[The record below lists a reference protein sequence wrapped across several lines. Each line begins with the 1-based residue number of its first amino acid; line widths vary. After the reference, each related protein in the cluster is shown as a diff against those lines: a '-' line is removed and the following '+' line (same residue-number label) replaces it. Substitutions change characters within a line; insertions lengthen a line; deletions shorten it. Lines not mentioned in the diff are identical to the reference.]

1 MSAQLLESDAVFRFL
16 VDSVSEYAIFM
27 LDPRGYVATW
37 NAGAARIKGYTADEI
52 IGQHFSTFYP
62 EEDVL
67 AGKCER
73 ELEVAEREGRFED
86 EGWRIRKG
94 GGQFWAH
101 VVITAVRAA
110 DGSLIGFG
118 KVTRDLT
125 AYRRAEQDRIERMA
139 AEERFRLIVESVRD
153 YALFMLDPTGHV
165 ATWNIGAKRI
175 KGYDADEIIGKHF
188 SLFYPPEAVATGICD
203 LELEVAAREGR
214 FEDEG
219 WRIRKD
225 GSKFW
230 ANVVISAVRDGAGKL
245 VGFAKVTRDLTERK
259 RGEDERAALLAA
271 EQANRTKD
279 EFLAMLGHEL
289 RNPLAPIVTALQL
302 MRLRGDRSTSKEQDV
317 IERQVRHMSRL
328 VDDLLDVSRITRGK
342 IELRKEHL
350 DVRGIVAK
358 AIEIVSPL
366 INERRHKL
374 EIDLPERELVV
385 DADADRLTQVFTNLI
400 TNAAKYTNPGG
411 TVRITV
417 AEQNGLVA
425 VDVRDDGTGIDPA
438 LLPHVFELFVQGK
451 QSSERATGGLGLG
464 LTLVRKFVEL
474 HGGSVEAHSPGKGL
488 GSTFTVR
495 LPITD
500 ARRLQSTS
508 GMRPL
513 SYQIAK
519 QSHRILIVDDNE
531 DARTLLAEVL
541 ESVGHKVCSVGDPHE
556 ALQRALTFKP
566 QIAILDIGL
575 PGMDGYEL
583 GARML
588 ALMGE
593 TKPRL
598 IALTGYGQANDRAR
612 SIAAGFDDH
621 LVKPVDLRSL
631 LASLAAM

>member
-513 SYQIAK
+513 SYQVAK

-556 ALQRALTFKP
+556 ALQRTLTFKP